1 MEREVGMEGGG
12 GRRGVSAL
20 RTLSSHLYQVPSLQA
35 LHLTLCSQTP
45 LRGWIRESKSS
56 QPTNNNS
63 PPPTPLPLLLPS
75 PTVAFLQKDPF
86 PLYNLNPLISV
97 KDFAD
102 SLIGGRTVSKSC
114 VIWVDA
120 HKRRRPCKIF
130 SLLTDEGNS

>member
-1 MEREVGMEGGG
+1 MGG
-12 GRRGVSAL
+12 GRRGRGLGGGSAL
-20 RTLSSHLYQVPSLQA
+20 RTLSSHLYQVPWLQA

-56 QPTNNNS
+56 QPTNNNR
-63 PPPTPLPLLLPS
+63 TPRPPLLLPS

-97 KDFAD
+97 RDFAD
-102 SLIGGRTVSKSC
+102 LLIGGRTVSKSC

-120 HKRRRPCKIF
+120 HKRRRPCKIS
-130 SLLTDEGNS
+130 SLLTDEGSG